1 MSQLAGFSAERVR
14 FLRVGC
20 RYQFSRYYVC
30 VRLHNVFISANSG
43 NGKETECVHL
53 KAMVIQLSR
62 PLKARSRVTVNC
74 ANQAH

>member
-20 RYQFSRYYVC
+20 RYQFSQYYVC

-43 NGKETECVHL
+43 NGKETECV
-53 KAMVIQLSR
+53 R
-62 PLKARSRVTVNC
+62 
-74 ANQAH
+74 